1 LRVYPINNMY
11 DDNELIVSEI
21 FNIETAAEEQASVPV
36 FVKELQP
43 SSARE
48 GFSHR
53 LECTVEGNPLPTVQW
68 YKNDVNIDNSP
79 DYIITFNN
87 GEAVLK
93 FDEVF
98 LEDKALYTCKATNR
112 WGQSST
118 TASFDVK
125 RKIAGLS
132 RR

>member
-1 LRVYPINNMY
+1 
-11 DDNELIVSEI
+11 VSEI
-21 FNIETAAEEQASVPV
+21 FDIETAAEEQARAPV

-48 GFSHR
+48 GSSHR

-118 TASFDVK
+118 TTSFDVK
-125 RKIAGLS
+125 RKIAELS
-132 RR
+132 RY